1 MTSQLIIETRDLS
14 YKFGNQLVLDHVS
27 LKVPKGCIYGFLGPN
42 GAGKTTTIKILL
54 NLLYSGD
61 NNVFLFG
68 KDIKSNRIN
77 ALSRIGSLI
86 EQPAIY
92 PHLSGEE
99 NLLNRAMLLG
109 VGKKRIDEMLQL
121 VDLTDSATKQAGKYS
136 LGMKQRLGIALALLP
151 DPELLI
157 LDEPTNGLDPNG
169 ILEVRTLLQ
178 KLTADHGKTVFVS
191 SHLLAEVD
199 KMANYVG
206 IINRGKLVFQ
216 GSIREL
222 HNVSASTIS
231 IQVNDTVAAG
241 NMLLKNGY
249 SADID
254 DDSIQLPFSTIE
266 EMGSIN
272 NLLVTQGYTV
282 FSLTH
287 TKHDLEKLFL
297 DITRN

>member
-1 MTSQLIIETRDLS
+1 
-14 YKFGNQLVLDHVS
+14 
-27 LKVPKGCIYGFLGPN
+27 
-42 GAGKTTTIKILL
+42 
-54 NLLYSGD
+54 
-61 NNVFLFG
+61 
-68 KDIKSNRIN
+68 
-77 ALSRIGSLI
+77 LI

-92 PHLSGEE
+92 PHLSGKE
-99 NLLNRAMLLG
+99 NLVNRAMLLG
-109 VGKKRIDEMLQL
+109 VSKKRVNEMLQL
-121 VDLTDSATKQAGKYS
+121 VDLADSGAKKAGQYS

-151 DPELLI
+151 DPELMI

-169 ILEVRTLLQ
+169 ILEVRKLLQ
-178 KLTADHGKTVFVS
+178 KLTTEFGKTVFVS

-222 HNVSASTIS
+222 HNASASTVS

-254 DDSIQLPFSTIE
+254 DDSIQLPFSTKE

-282 FSLTH
+282 FSLTQSR
-287 TKHDLEKLFL
+287 HDLEKLFL

>member
-1 MTSQLIIETRDLS
+1 MTSQLIIETHDLS

-54 NLLYSGD
+54 NLLYSAD

-92 PHLSGEE
+92 PHLSGKE

-199 KMANYVG
+199 KMANYAG

-231 IQVNDTVAAG
+231 IQVNDTVGAG

-272 NLLVTQGYTV
+272 NLLVTQG
-282 FSLTH
+282 
-287 TKHDLEKLFL
+287 
-297 DITRN
+297 